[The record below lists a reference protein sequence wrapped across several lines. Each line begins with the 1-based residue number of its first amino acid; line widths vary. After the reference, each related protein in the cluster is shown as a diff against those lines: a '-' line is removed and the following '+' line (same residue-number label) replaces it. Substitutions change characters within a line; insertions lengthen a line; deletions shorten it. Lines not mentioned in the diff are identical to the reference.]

1 MVLSTFIY
9 FFIFKKCSENC
20 EIVIV
25 VIPNYECGFLVHNE
39 DGRYE
44 RDVDIP
50 IKEGTMVF
58 SEKVFQTPLR
68 CRHSANVE
76 LFQGDDGPP
85 TIHALAWL
93 RLKRGVQ
100 CNKAGGYIGEYNL
113 RHAPN
118 V

>member
-25 VIPNYECGFLVHNE
+25 VIPNYECGFLVHNK

-58 SEKVFQTPLR
+58 SEKVFSNTFAL
-68 CRHSANVE
+68 SALCE
-76 LFQGDDGPP
+76 RRTFS
-85 TIHALAWL
+85 
-93 RLKRGVQ
+93 RG
-100 CNKAGGYIGEYNL
+100 
-113 RHAPN
+113 
-118 V
+118 